1 MNRTAALLLSLSAC
15 GPGLTALGPD
25 RAAVQPS
32 DEVPSGTD
40 TTAPADTTGSGGN
53 GAGATEDPTD
63 NQDLGPVIRVT
74 AVDPWYGSDAGGSQV
89 TIVGTG
95 FTDGVEVTFNRVPA
109 TVVSVTTTA
118 IEVVVPENIGEEW
131 VDVQVIKGARGDLLT
146 SGFQYW
152 ADAFGLTG
160 GFLTLERVR
169 QVGGYWVSP
178 ANPVA
183 WATLSFFTPLDI
195 GFRDMFA
202 ESMNGCSNNYGG
214 PAGFMQYTVNTPS
227 ITLRSGASTW
237 ELTPDPADPDFFA
250 SAYRPATQVAVTDAW
265 GLDPLQAADFPG
277 FGTPQTVE
285 GVATFNVTSPAI
297 DRASMPMVNRSFDVE
312 WSGNGGNYVIIMLTH
327 YAYNVQGSAVA
338 QQRVTCVADDTGSFT
353 VPRDAWTRWKGA
365 PDDYLEVQIGRVTES
380 SWAMPHDHSGLNGV
394 GVAWV
399 LGAAGMN

>member
-1 MNRTAALLLSLSAC
+1 MIRTIALLLTLSAC

-25 RAAVQPS
+25 RSAVQPS
-32 DEVPSGTD
+32 D
-40 TTAPADTTGSGGN
+40 PADTTTGADTTDTTPAGN
-53 GAGATEDPTD
+53 DGASENPTD

-89 TIVGTG
+89 TILGTG
-95 FTDGVEVTFNRVPA
+95 FTDGVEVTFNHVPA
-109 TVVSVTTTA
+109 TIVSVDTTA
-118 IEVVVPENIGEEW
+118 IEVIVPENLGEEW

-146 SGFQYW
+146 HGFQYW
-152 ADAFGLTG
+152 ADASGLTG

-202 ESMNGCSNNYGG
+202 DSVNGCSNNYTG
-214 PAGFMQYTVNTPS
+214 PAGYMQYTVNAPS

-237 ELTPDPADPDFFA
+237 ELTPSPSDPDFFA
-250 SAYRPATQVAVTDAW
+250 SAYRPATQVAATDAW
-265 GLDPLQAADFPG
+265 GFDPLQATDFPE

-285 GVATFNVTSPAI
+285 GVATFNVTSPAL
-297 DRASMPMVNRSFDVE
+297 DRANMPMVNRSFDVE
-312 WSGNGGNYVIIMLTH
+312 WSGDGGDYVIIMLTH
-327 YAYNVQGSAVA
+327 YAYQGASAVA

-365 PDDYLEVQIGRVTES
+365 ADDYLEVQVGRVTES